1 MKIED
6 LRAEIDRVDDELLR
20 LLNRRAQLAVD
31 VGTLKLAAGL
41 PVHDPDREQSILARL
56 CQTNT
61 GPLDHRAITKLFGR
75 IIQESR
81 RIESQAAEVA
91 SGVTVIPEI

>member
-6 LRAEIDRVDDELLR
+6 LRIEIDAIDDELLR
-20 LLNRRAQLAVD
+20 LLNRRAQLAVE

-41 PVHDPDREQSILARL
+41 PLYDPDREQRIVSRL

-61 GPLDHRAITKLFGR
+61 GPLDHRAITKLFQR
-75 IIQESR
+75 IIQEAR
-81 RIESQAAEVA
+81 RVEAEAAAAPIVSA
-91 SGVTVIPEI
+91 